1 MLRCPQDCSEVWFW
15 TLTWTLSGDGVGLD
29 LLQEGTHT
37 GLVLQVSGQCS
48 ILYFKEGL
56 WG

>member
-1 MLRCPQDCSEVWFW
+1 MLRCPQDCSEVQFW
-15 TLTWTLSGDGVGLD
+15 DLIWALSGDGVGLD
-29 LLQEGTHT
+29 LLQESTHI
-37 GLVLQVSGQCS
+37 GRVLQVSGQCV